1 MLNYLRSAAKKMFID
16 FNESKS
22 INHNVV
28 KGTTRENI
36 IVRNF
41 LNPYIPKKYS
51 IDSGVIVD
59 INNQQSKQQDIVI
72 YDEFYSPVLKDLD
85 SNKLFFPESVF
96 TVIEAKSNLN
106 KIDIND
112 IIEKSVSVRKLTK
125 SFKDKIVIS
134 PELIIRSIVTPI
146 QCIGIAFES
155 KKTLEGLRIDF
166 REAKNSIK
174 YSESLSFIA
183 VLNGKNDE
191 TGILLHCN
199 KHNLNQIELIP
210 NTDSKIGL
218 LKFKDPGETLLFVYL
233 MIMEHL
239 HNSGIIYPTPD
250 YHKYAKNYGLSD
262 FEISIAS
269 EDQKGAIIHP
279 DGKPVKVDMIKRMS
293 DLTKKLYSD
302 GLTLHEFAEFFTDIV
317 KLPSGD
323 VITKD
328 TTKFYVNGKCL
339 TYTTPRLLHEAA
351 QRFINKA
358 NTVTDRTNLEKVQ
371 TLFNEIKPKDL
382 KVEMR

>member
-1 MLNYLRSAAKKMFID
+1 MLNYLKSAAKKMFID
-16 FNESKS
+16 FNDSKN

-106 KIDIND
+106 KIDIKD

-146 QCIGIAFES
+146 QCIGIAFKS
-155 KKTLEGLRIDF
+155 KRPLEGLRNDF

-183 VLNGKNDE
+183 VLNCKNNE

-210 NTDSKIGL
+210 STDSKIGL

-262 FEISIAS
+262 FKISIAR

-279 DGKPVKVDMIKRMS
+279 DGKPVRVDMINRMS
-293 DLTKKLYSD
+293 VLTKKLYSE
-302 GLTLHEFAEFFTDIV
+302 GLDIIEFSEFFANLA
-317 KLPSGD
+317 KLPGGEI
-323 VITKD
+323 ITK
-328 TTKFYVNGKCL
+328 KQSRFYVNGECL
-339 TYTTPRLLHEAA
+339 TYTTPHLLHEAA
-351 QRFINKA
+351 QRFISKA
-358 NTVTDRTNLEKVQ
+358 NTEIDRTNLEKIQ

>member
-1 MLNYLRSAAKKMFID
+1 MLNYLKSAAKKMFID

-36 IVRNF
+36 IIRNF

-51 IDSGVIVD
+51 IGSGVIVD

-183 VLNGKNDE
+183 VLNCKNDD

-199 KHNLNQIELIP
+199 KHNLSQIELIP
-210 NTDSKIGL
+210 STDSKIGL

-262 FEISIAS
+262 FNISIAS

-302 GLTLHEFAEFFTDIV
+302 GLTLHEFAEYFTDIA

-323 VITKD
+323 IIIKY

-351 QRFINKA
+351 QRFINKED
-358 NTVTDRTNLEKVQ
+358 TVTDRINLEKIQ